1 MSKQQFELMRASEMC
16 ALYDSTFTK
25 KEAIKTGENLIE
37 SVLESG
43 EVDIMQLGANLV
55 RLQQVIGSAV
65 DKFRSHII
73 DTEKQTVLG
82 VEFSPVN
89 GGETLNY
96 KEDEIYLTLFND
108 LKEREELLK
117 LAYKAK
123 NEFFD
128 QYGNTIPKVS
138 STSRKSSITIKF

>member
-1 MSKQQFELMRASEMC
+1 MSKELFELMRSSELN
-16 ALYDSTFTK
+16 ALYPSDFTK
-25 KEAIKTGENLIE
+25 KEAISTGKKLVKNA
-37 SVLESG
+37 LESG
-43 EVDIMQLGANLV
+43 DIDKMELGANLA
-55 RLQQVIGSAV
+55 RLNEVINSAMQT
-65 DKFRSHII
+65 FRDSLEVF
-73 DTEKQTVLG
+73 EKQTVLG

-96 KEDEIYLTLFND
+96 KEDEIYLTLSND

-138 STSRKSSITIKF
+138 TTPRKSSITIKF